1 MRLGFSGLFSSSDL
15 GLGTQLTNRLNDKE
29 PCAYTFEEVRVLGL
43 AEAHIGSFAGNIK
56 MSKCDGD
63 KHSMTVMDPGNKCHA
78 LGIKAYSLGTRVG
91 YPWE

>member
-1 MRLGFSGLFSSSDL
+1 MIRSLARTPL
-15 GLGTQLTNRLNDKE
+15 KE
-29 PCAYTFEEVRVLGL
+29 SYTFEEVRVLGL
-43 AEAHIGSFAGNIK
+43 AEAHVGSFAGNIK
-56 MSKCDGD
+56 MLKCVDGD